1 MDNRE
6 FATIATFSSMEEAQV
21 VKSMLASMGI
31 ECQLVNDMGAD
42 ILPMLERDIR
52 LIVNRSD
59 LPKAQQIMKAKFD
72 KSGFKTGWHV

>member
-31 ECQLVNDMGAD
+31 ECQLVNDMVAD